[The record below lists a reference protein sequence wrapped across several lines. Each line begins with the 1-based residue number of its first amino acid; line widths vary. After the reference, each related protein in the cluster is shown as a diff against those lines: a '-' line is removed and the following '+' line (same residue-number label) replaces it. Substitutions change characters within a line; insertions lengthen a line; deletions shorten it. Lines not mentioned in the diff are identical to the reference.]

1 MDNRLLTAIRA
12 REASFTKREIRIVA
26 YLSAR
31 PEAIVMESGAVLA
44 DKIGVSPMTL
54 TRFFRK
60 LGFESA
66 AAARESV
73 KDDLYGARAS
83 RIASRFESYKAAQHR
98 SDDTDLSMAGIAL
111 QKAIA
116 LRPTAAWK
124 DIVRLTAES
133 DMVYVTGFQTM
144 RYLAD
149 GLCQRL
155 RYIRN
160 NVVPLDT
167 MDGVF
172 GNMFTDTVPHKT
184 LIMIDNF
191 RYAAEGPLLLG
202 TAVKAGID
210 VVFFCDEFCDWA
222 TDQTPH
228 LVVLPNESNFFMGM
242 PAGLHFAL
250 NLLIQDVI
258 AALGTRVDTH
268 MEILSRI
275 QDELGQ
281 FL

>member
-1 MDNRLLTAIRA
+1 MNNRLQTAIA
-12 REASFTKREIRIVA
+12 EKEGSLTKREARIAA
-26 YLSAR
+26 YLAAR
-31 PEAIVMESGAVLA
+31 PEAIAVESGAVLA

-60 LGFESA
+60 LGFETA

-73 KDDLYGARAS
+73 KEDLYGPRAS
-83 RIASRFESYKAAQHR
+83 RIASRFESYR
-98 SDDTDLSMAGIAL
+98 SARNRNDETDLSMANIAL

-116 LRPTAAWK
+116 VRQTRDWDA
-124 DIVRLTAES
+124 IVKLTAEA
-133 DMVYVTGFQTM
+133 DMVYVTGFQSM

-155 RYIRN
+155 RYVRN

-167 MDGVF
+167 VDGVF
-172 GNMFTDTVPHKT
+172 GNMFTDRVKRKT
-184 LIMIDNF
+184 LIMVDNF
-191 RYAAEGPLLLG
+191 RYAAEGPLLLK
-202 TAVKAGID
+202 TATEAGID

-222 TDQTPH
+222 KDQTPH

-258 AALGTRVDTH
+258 AALGPRVDAH
-268 MEILSRI
+268 VEILSRI